1 MEVVASL
8 SQGRTAA
15 AQCGLFAHKSVP
27 VIFEP
32 PCINDAHLLFVAGS
46 IMFLLTMFMMGGPQ
60 KPEKPRDMG
69 HENAG
74 FTLDKIAEMNGTV
87 NRPAIES
94 SRL

>member
-32 PCINDAHLLFVAGS
+32 PCIVILYNTVACSQG
-46 IMFLLTMFMMGGPQ
+46 LP
-60 KPEKPRDMG
+60 
-69 HENAG
+69 
-74 FTLDKIAEMNGTV
+74 
-87 NRPAIES
+87 S
-94 SRL
+94 SSLATKTSLVGD